1 MNTTLRQDADTII
14 ASSLKAVLPD
24 AAVRRALES
33 EAFCPQGGRILLVAV
48 GKAAW
53 QMAHTAVA
61 ALGRV
66 DEGIVI
72 TKYGHVRGTIPGVTC
87 YEAGHPVPD
96 ENSFTA
102 TEKVL
107 TMVQNLTAKDTVL
120 FLLSGGGSALF
131 EKPLIPGAELQEITN
146 SLLAGGA
153 DIVEMNTIRKRLSAV
168 KGGRF
173 ALACAPAKIFSIVL
187 SDILGDPLDMIA
199 SGPAVPDSSTGE
211 QAIAIARKYRLPLS
225 NEANACLTQE
235 TPKVL
240 NNVTTQITGSVREL
254 SKAAAVACRTLGY
267 TPILLTDR
275 LCCEAREAGSFLGS
289 IARTHAGQGQKLA
302 FIAGGETIVHLTGN
316 GSGGR
321 NQELALAAAPEL
333 SGLSGCC
340 VFSIGSDGTDGP
352 TDAAGGYT
360 DGDTCASLAAH
371 GLDVFTVL
379 QNNNAYPA
387 LKAVDGLIITG
398 ATGTNVNDV
407 SVALIQA

>member
-33 EAFCPQGGRILLVAV
+33 DAFHPQGGRILLVAV

-96 ENSFTA
+96 ENSFAA

-107 TMVQNLTAKDTVL
+107 TMVQNLTDKDTVL

-131 EKPLIPGAELQEITN
+131 EKPLIPGAELQELTN
-146 SLLAGGA
+146 MLLAGGA

-225 NEANACLTQE
+225 KEANACLTQE

-240 NNVTTQITGSVREL
+240 PNVTTQITGSVREL
-254 SKAAAVACRTLGY
+254 SKAAADACRTLGY